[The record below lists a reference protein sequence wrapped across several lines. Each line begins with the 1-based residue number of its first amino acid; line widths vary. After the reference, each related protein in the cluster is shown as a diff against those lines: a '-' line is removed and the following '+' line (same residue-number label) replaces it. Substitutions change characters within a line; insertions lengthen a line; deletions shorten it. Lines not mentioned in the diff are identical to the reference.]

1 MCKGC
6 LGCLGPVLGSI
17 HMLFGLECWHGC
29 TACCIAWLSWSSPPY
44 SLHHRTLDQAAV
56 IVSVS
61 LYKLH
66 QALCNLT
73 SLRVKVAY
81 NQIQLLL
88 VGRVNHLISNHR
100 VKLGLSHTGC
110 PKFEQGKVPIS
121 AFKMADIRKK
131 SFKFENTYER
141 RFIERKFLHNM
152 ICCILCNFNP
162 LFLHWHL
169 PTTHLVHPQ
178 RIRLLEIRRA
188 CGFRLKKKK
197 SSLFFIHSQCLG
209 STLVENTYTRG
220 IFVGSLDDRTVA
232 NQDVNLESLMPCNIE
247 EEDER
252 MNFERGVARIGIFLH
267 LSACVFM
274 QMQNEWVEVYRA
286 VWMSSEMYCQ
296 NINTNGSLVKYL
308 SVKMSKNKEDEELTP
323 YIGRFGRW
331 HLYIY
336 VVVALMDVPGSM
348 MIFVMTFYTPNMDFW
363 CARPDHLNR
372 SAISVKTWRN
382 FSSPPAAYP
391 PTESDGQCIR
401 YDVDY
406 HKLTELRVFD
416 IAINKTTQCKHW
428 EYDLGIYERTMI
440 EESQSI
446 PDLQPPTTDP
456 VHPESSLAQK
466 RSLFGEF
473 DLVCSR
479 NILISTSNSIY
490 MAGFMVGV
498 IASGH
503 MADMFV
509 FQLFFYSYQLYNFE
523 MFECGYVSISPCAV
537 D

>member
-1 MCKGC
+1 MCIEYHEMNKN
-6 LGCLGPVLGSI
+6 V
-17 HMLFGLECWHGC
+17 
-29 TACCIAWLSWSSPPY
+29 TSSVT
-44 SLHHRTLDQAAV
+44 H
-56 IVSVS
+56 
-61 LYKLH
+61 
-66 QALCNLT
+66 
-73 SLRVKVAY
+73 
-81 NQIQLLL
+81 
-88 VGRVNHLISNHR
+88 
-100 VKLGLSHTGC
+100 LGLSPCRGLEMSGGYTKSLRPDVVESIWCEATAPCWQSQSPHQQSQSKTWTFSHG
-110 PKFEQGKVPIS
+110 QGSGSIYMVVDWLLLALHHEEVIFGDS
-121 AFKMADIRKK
+121 LTVGVLMSCTFSSSRAFYLTFRLT
-131 SFKFENTYER
+131 STQ
-141 RFIERKFLHNM
+141 
-152 ICCILCNFNP
+152 LCNFNP

-178 RIRLLEIRRA
+178 RIRLLEIQIQ
-188 CGFRLKKKK
+188 K
-197 SSLFFIHSQCLG
+197 
-209 STLVENTYTRG
+209 
-220 IFVGSLDDRTVA
+220 
-232 NQDVNLESLMPCNIE
+232 
-247 EEDER
+247 
-252 MNFERGVARIGIFLH
+252 RGVISKMHSLTEISFRNIYKKNNNNNNFSPKITLKTALYFTCLIPFVDRNFPSPIGMRFCETDHILVSKFYSKLKINHFDFVDYNKKHNNNIKKITHKIYHCYKYNSLLQVRLLNETIFFKAH
-267 LSACVFM
+267 TEFS
-274 QMQNEWVEVYRA
+274 
-286 VWMSSEMYCQ
+286 
-296 NINTNGSLVKYL
+296 L